1 MKYSPEAYL
10 LDKQSIPPENK
21 QHENSAYKQKRLLSK
36 KYFLFPTYLD
46 IFTNSH
52 LKLCQGC
59 LIRLVNLDA
68 LKCTEMSSS

>member
-21 QHENSAYKQKRLLSK
+21 NTAYKQKRLLSK

-59 LIRLVNLDA
+59 IIRLVNLDA
-68 LKCTEMSSS
+68 LKSTENT